1 MFGSRLAGVRWNALA
16 AIAVACVSLISC
28 GGNSS
33 SIGTQQ
39 APNIAGA
46 WEFIAV
52 SSNGSQTGIEVA
64 LTEGTVL
71 VNGVAEADGQIA
83 ASSAQINFVPLTT
96 VSQNI
101 NVVSGAPFFGG
112 SCSATPTTSNSLGP
126 GTVTALGSS
135 MSFAF
140 TANGS
145 VFNVSATLSGDGKS
159 VLNGTY
165 TPQAG
170 NACSDP
176 GGTITGTN
184 VSKISG
190 IFVGQMCPLGASS
203 ATCADPQNYTD
214 TATATV
220 SESGTTLTVTLAFS
234 AGPDSG
240 TNLTLTGPVTGNA
253 FTVLG
258 TYQGQTITY
267 YGYFEQVYDST
278 LQVNVPSLYFV
289 NASDTSVAIG
299 ALGVP
304 QT

>member
-1 MFGSRLAGVRWNALA
+1 MARFGFAIIRWNALA
-16 AIAVACVSLISC
+16 ALALAGASLISC

-71 VNGVAEADGQIA
+71 VNSMPQADGQIA

-96 VSQNI
+96 VSENM
-101 NVVSGAPFFGG
+101 NVVNGTPLFGG
-112 SCSATPTTSNSLGP
+112 SCGATPTTTNSLGP
-126 GTVTALGSS
+126 GTVTGLGNA
-135 MSFAF
+135 MSFTF

-159 VLNGTY
+159 ILNGTY

-190 IFVGQMCPLGASS
+190 MFAGQMCPLGASS
-203 ATCADPQNYTD
+203 TTCTDSQNFTD
-214 TATATV
+214 TAAATV
-220 SESGTTLTVTLAFS
+220 SESGSTLTVTLAFS

-267 YGYFEQVYDST
+267 YGYFEDVG
-278 LQVNVPSLYFV
+278 NVPSLYFV
-289 NASDTSVAIG
+289 NANDTSVSIG
-299 ALGVP
+299 VLGVP
-304 QT
+304 QA